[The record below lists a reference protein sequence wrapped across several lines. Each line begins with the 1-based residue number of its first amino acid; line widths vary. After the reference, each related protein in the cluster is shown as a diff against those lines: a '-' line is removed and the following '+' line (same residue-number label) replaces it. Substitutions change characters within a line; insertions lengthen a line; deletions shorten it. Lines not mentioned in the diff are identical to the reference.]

1 MQLLDER
8 HQVRTVAQR
17 WRAQY
22 GGGSYGADRR
32 GRMVGDELAALDV
45 ETATAADVAEIVGNG
60 SWVGKNICNACKAE
74 TWDAVQLGEPPDCE
88 SSTVTICADCLR
100 SALRLLVLR
109 SEGFRSQGEVKM
121 NNANK
126 VDK

>member
-1 MQLLDER
+1 
-8 HQVRTVAQR
+8 
-17 WRAQY
+17 
-22 GGGSYGADRR
+22 
-32 GRMVGDELAALDV
+32 MVGDELAALDV